1 MRTLHMRAA
10 VITAIVLG
18 LAAPAAVAANASE
31 PTKGATKAAEA
42 KAAHKPEHPAKPA
55 KAKAKAKAK
64 HEHNLFVNAG
74 TVTAV
79 DATAGTLTFTVRGG
93 RDKALRGK
101 PLTVTVTATTKI
113 RRNDAD
119 AKLAAVVVGDHVN
132 VKGTK
137 KAGVYTA
144 TRIAASK
151 AGTEHETELKK
162 D

>member
-31 PTKGATKAAEA
+31 PTRGATTSTAA
-42 KAAHKPEHPAKPA
+42 KASHKPEHPVKPA
-55 KAKAKAKAK
+55 KAK
-64 HEHNLFVNAG
+64 HERNRFVNAG

-79 DATAGTLTFTVRGG
+79 DATAGTLTFTVQGG

-101 PLTVTVTATTKI
+101 PLTVLVTATTKI
-113 RRNDAD
+113 HRNDAD
-119 AKLAAVVVGDHVN
+119 AKLTDVVVGDHVN

-137 KAGVYTA
+137 KDGVYTA
-144 TRIAASK
+144 TRVAASK
-151 AGTEHETELKK
+151 AETETDK